1 MTLRTLIF
9 WPHLIAG
16 VIAGAIILLMSVTG
30 VILTYERQ
38 LIAWSDSG
46 FKSKPAPGAARLS
59 PEALLTKIRQDHP
72 DLEVSA
78 VTFVADQAEVVE
90 EIDGCAQ
97 VRDGILITLGEPVGA
112 GDRRTVDVNGFVAC
126 LGATWLTYVVERSG
140 GGWVITGTDGSIAIS

>member
-46 FKSKPAPGAARLS
+46 FRSNPAPGASRLS

-72 DLEVSA
+72 
-78 VTFVADQAEVVE
+78 QM
-90 EIDGCAQ
+90 
-97 VRDGILITLGEPVGA
+97 
-112 GDRRTVDVNGFVAC
+112 
-126 LGATWLTYVVERSG
+126 
-140 GGWVITGTDGSIAIS
+140 